1 IQQIQTA
8 FENNLKIMK
17 RRVLAVEDPT
27 RSKQMSQL
35 LTELG
40 KRQVVFTIL
49 LQQYENNEQSQQL
62 MQKTL
67 ELFSELNS
75 TVNKLVDDSNKTTTF
90 AVDQLTN
97 TLKFAQWSLTVISI
111 VGLIVVVLILWRVV
125 YVSVVKRL
133 AEYSAALLSVAQGN
147 LAVEL

>member
-1 IQQIQTA
+1 QALDALVEVDLDLTERLPELHLLAFKMLNQIEEARTLTNVDRIQQIQTA

-62 MQKTL
+62 
-67 ELFSELNS
+67 
-75 TVNKLVDDSNKTTTF
+75 
-90 AVDQLTN
+90 
-97 TLKFAQWSLTVISI
+97 
-111 VGLIVVVLILWRVV
+111 
-125 YVSVVKRL
+125 
-133 AEYSAALLSVAQGN
+133 
-147 LAVEL
+147 

>member
-1 IQQIQTA
+1 MVEVDLDLTERLHELHLLAFKMLNQIEEARTLTNVDRIQQIQTA

-62 MQKTL
+62 MQK
-67 ELFSELNS
+67 NAG
-75 TVNKLVDDSNKTTTF
+75 
-90 AVDQLTN
+90 AV
-97 TLKFAQWSLTVISI
+97 F
-111 VGLIVVVLILWRVV
+111 
-125 YVSVVKRL
+125 
-133 AEYSAALLSVAQGN
+133 
-147 LAVEL
+147 

>member
-1 IQQIQTA
+1 LTNVDRIQQIQTA

-40 KRQVVFTIL
+40 KRQVVFSIL

-90 AVDQLTN
+90 
-97 TLKFAQWSLTVISI
+97 
-111 VGLIVVVLILWRVV
+111 
-125 YVSVVKRL
+125 
-133 AEYSAALLSVAQGN
+133 
-147 LAVEL
+147 

>member
-1 IQQIQTA
+1 VDRIQQIQTA

-75 TVNKLVDDSNKTTTF
+75 T
-90 AVDQLTN
+90 
-97 TLKFAQWSLTVISI
+97 
-111 VGLIVVVLILWRVV
+111 
-125 YVSVVKRL
+125 
-133 AEYSAALLSVAQGN
+133 
-147 LAVEL
+147 